1 MSKTQTKRYRSSKSR
16 TRKIGGSVLA
26 SGGFGCVFSPALLC
40 KGQTK
45 RKRNTVSKLMT
56 EKHALEEYHDIS
68 SIKDRVKSIPNYK
81 DYFLVDDISVCTPKA
96 LSAID
101 LSNFKKCIA
110 LDRVLRWLSQTLFIV
125 LFIEVSRAPTYSLE
139 SYHRLIILLILLL
152 FDWLIDWLIVGR

>member
-1 MSKTQTKRYRSSKSR
+1 MSKTRNKRYKSSKSR

-68 SIKDRVKSIPNYK
+68 NIRDRVKTIPNYK
-81 DYFLVDDISVCTPKA
+81 DYFLVDDISVCTPKP

-101 LSNFKKCIA
+101 LSNF
-110 LDRVLRWLSQTLFIV
+110 QIV
-125 LFIEVSRAPTYSLE
+125 CN
-139 SYHRLIILLILLL
+139 
-152 FDWLIDWLIVGR
+152 